1 MCSAVPINWLHD
13 KQYFKGNIRVTSVNQ
28 SKAGHPVDE
37 LLMLELMLGPLS
49 PSTKLP
55 LLKSAHFFI
64 CMFPLMNPNS
74 HDRYE
79 ENKPRSGLL
88 RTLTTIIQPFNLAP
102 LWTAERKGRCF
113 RKLVT
118 IILCPYKPAE
128 PLQSNSRPILTQ
140 LVVHL
145 SQKTQA
151 RKYVPHTVTLKIGKK
166 FQSEHRVR
174 CNTTCTCQWHPSM
187 PSFFVVSSS
196 KLPIHE
202 VCFEV
207 VGLRQNRFGM
217 DAQIICETTPDVSL
231 AGLKCPPPHPT
242 LTPFS
247 Q

>member
-151 RKYVPHTVTLKIGKK
+151 RKYVPHTVTLKISKK
-166 FQSEHRVR
+166 FQSEHWVR

-187 PSFFVVSSS
+187 PSFFVVSFS
-196 KLPIHE
+196 KLPTHK

-207 VGLRQNRFGM
+207 VMYTDRTDSRYTVLWGN
-217 DAQIICETTPDVSL
+217 TPDASL
-231 AGLKCPPPHPT
+231 IGLKYPPLHPT
-242 LTPFS
+242 LMPFS